1 MTSTRRALLLS
12 ALVAG
17 IVAAPAGATR
27 AQALDEPLD
36 PQIGS
41 ESMVL
46 PPGADRFKT
55 PQRFAVEVRFGPY
68 LPDVDSEFDG
78 ARHPYRDFFGTSQH
92 LLSQIEFDYELFH
105 RFGTIALGASYGY
118 FSVSGKA
125 PVANGGGATSNDL
138 STMTVMP
145 LSVSAIYRFD
155 VFLERSRFPLV
166 PFVKGGFDWA
176 YWSITDGNDSI
187 ATDATGGKGRG
198 GTLGWHGAAGLQ
210 LVLDFF
216 DWESARSF
224 DADMGVNHTSLVFQY
239 TYADISGLGRPDRM
253 HLGDANWSLGI
264 MFQF

>member
-1 MTSTRRALLLS
+1 LISVRRGLKLAVLATS
-12 ALVAG
+12 V
-17 IVAAPAGATR
+17 VAAAAGAAR
-27 AQALDEPLD
+27 AQPLDEPLE
-36 PQIGS
+36 PQLGS

-105 RFGTIALGASYGY
+105 RFGTVALGASYGY

-138 STMTVMP
+138 SSMTVMP
-145 LSVSAIYRFD
+145 VSLSAIYRFD
-155 VFLERSRFPLV
+155 VLLERNRFPVV
-166 PFVKGGFDWA
+166 PFAKVGFDWA

-187 ATDATGGKGRG
+187 ATDAAGGKGRG
-198 GTLGWHGAAGLQ
+198 ATLGWHGAVGLQ

-239 TYADISGLGRPDRM
+239 TYADISGLGMSNRM